1 MRVAGTIFL
10 IVIFTLVIFAV
21 WFVPSGQD
29 AGRIMLP
36 MLASCT
42 AAYGIFLYL
51 DVRSTVSRGRTAVG
65 LWEASPVFRR
75 ATKRWGFAVSVP
87 LQVGSEAVLAVLVV
101 PYYITMSFD
110 VIIMSTVFAVFAA
123 MHGIA
128 WRINARSPAENPTK
142 MSGSST
148 NPHNRKKETR

>member
-1 MRVAGTIFL
+1 MRVVGTIFL
-10 IVIFTLVIFAV
+10 IAIFTLAIFAV

-29 AGRIMLP
+29 AELIMLP

-42 AAYGIFLYL
+42 VAYGTFLYL
-51 DVRSTVSRGRTAVG
+51 DVRSTVFRGRTAVG
-65 LWEASPVFRR
+65 LWEASPVFRG

-87 LQVGSEAVLAVLVV
+87 LQVGTEAVMAVLVV

-110 VIIMSTVFAVFAA
+110 VTIMSTVFAVFAA
-123 MHGIA
+123 MHGIG

-142 MSGSST
+142 MSGSNT
-148 NPHNRKKETR
+148 NPYNH